1 MPWDIKRDDGKYLVV
16 ESDTGKIVGT
26 HDTEEDARKQL
37 AALNINVRH
46 SILLAFE
53 PFATME
59 YGKPIKL
66 LPMGTFYRGKRVLD
80 LTRDRLQA
88 MLDNFKRGLPRYR
101 VGINLNHKEE
111 TGKVGDILDLGL
123 LEDGLYATRYELSDR
138 GRTAVE
144 EEGYDAASAEV
155 VWSLNG
161 STYQDPE
168 TGKEYDNVLVGAA
181 LTPRPFFGHKHV
193 ALFSA
198 DADAEVYDGGDV
210 EEFKGGYLVVEE
222 DGTEHLPVIG
232 DDGKPDRR
240 LMGAAW
246 AALHGGY
253 RGNKYEGPKKQ
264 EAIRKLKALYKRLG
278 ATPPGEGESSDKE
291 AAMAED
297 VQKAEEFAAKLQE
310 KDTEIERLTAEA
322 TAASERLA
330 AVETERAAETRAK
343 RVEELKAEALA
354 YESISLDTDKYVAN
368 ILSLEGKAPDEA
380 AWVKEQ
386 FAALDKTAKAAGVTE
401 EIGSDRE
408 GEDLAPAEQFIGLVS
423 KMVDGEFKGDSGRWA
438 EAMAI
443 VGASHPQLAEA
454 YAAAIPAG
462 AQGGGE

>member
-310 KDTEIERLTAEA
+310 KDAEIERLTAEA
-322 TAASERLA
+322 AAAAEKLTAASEKLTV
-330 AVETERAAETRAK
+330 VEAERAAEKRSK

-354 YESISLDTDKYVAN
+354 YESISLDTDRYVAS
-368 ILSLEGKAPDEA
+368 ILSLEEKAPDEA
-380 AWVKEQ
+380 SWVKEQ
-386 FAALDKTAKAAGVTE
+386 FAALDKIAKAAGVTR

-408 GEDLAPAEQFIGLVS
+408 GEDQPPAEQFITLVS
-423 KMVDGEFKGDSGRWA
+423 AMVTEKFGGDQSKWS
-438 EAMAI
+438 EAMAV

-454 YAAAIPAG
+454 YAAAVR
-462 AQGGGE
+462 

>member
-1 MPWDIKRDDGKYLVV
+1 MPWDIKKDGEKYLVV
-16 ESDTGKIVGT
+16 EEDGGKVVGT
-26 HDTEEDARKQL
+26 HDSEEKAKRQL
-37 AALNINVRH
+37 AALNANVKH
-46 SILLAFE
+46 AVLVAFE
-53 PFATME
+53 PFAAME
-59 YGKPIKL
+59 YGKPLKL
-66 LPMGTFYRGKRVLD
+66 LPIGTFYRGKRKLEV
-80 LTRDRLQA
+80 TRSILQE
-88 MLDNFKRGLPRYR
+88 MLDNFKQGLPRYR
-101 VGINLNHKEE
+101 VGINLNHKEDI
-111 TGKVGDILDLGL
+111 GKVGDILDLDL
-123 LEDGLYATRYELSDR
+123 RDDGLYASRYELSER
-138 GRTAVE
+138 GKKAIE
-144 EEGYDAASAEV
+144 EEGYDATSAEV
-155 VWSLNG
+155 VWSQNG
-161 STYQDPE
+161 ATYQDPE
-168 TGKEYDNVLVGAA
+168 TGNEHDNVLVGAA

-198 DADAEVYDGGDV
+198 DVDIDDTS
-210 EEFKGGYLVVEE
+210 EE
-222 DGTEHLPVIG
+222 DAKEPPTTVV
-232 DDGKPDRR
+232 
-240 LMGAAW
+240 
-246 AALHGGY
+246 
-253 RGNKYEGPKKQ
+253 
-264 EAIRKLKALYKRLG
+264 
-278 ATPPGEGESSDKE
+278 PPGEGESSKKE
-291 AAMAED
+291 EEMAED
-297 VQKAEEFAAKLQE
+297 TQKAEEFAAKLQE

-354 YESISLDTDKYVAN
+354 YESISLDADKYVAN